1 MAFFC
6 LPRFAHFLRA
16 IRQGMPT
23 LQIDRTK
30 PIELWPRHSQCLSKS
45 SGALAIRLEVVSP
58 LPKASDLSVPSAF
71 DLHTQTHKEFFPVFL
86 WRWVCDQHV
95 RVSPKKLCDSR
106 CPVGGR
112 HARLSVRQ
120 CVCVCVCA
128 RCAYFSPRA
137 AHPKTRPPVPPKEET
152 KRQHL
157 AQNADI
163 QSVPLIVLL
172 HSFFC
177 LAMADGGR
185 RLAHRQR
192 WCGTR
197 ARGAVE
203 ARTVESNRRGP
214 TTDPA
219 LVVQNKAQA
228 VRSNDR
234 IPYEIVVPDACA
246 RQQKRHG
253 PDTAARGRRTQA
265 ARPKR
270 GTDAREGS
278 LPLSARDAVAGIE

>member
-1 MAFFC
+1 MTLLGRPLDFFMAFFC

-128 RCAYFSPRA
+128 RAAPTSP
-137 AHPKTRPPVPPKEET
+137 P
-152 KRQHL
+152 
-157 AQNADI
+157 
-163 QSVPLIVLL
+163 
-172 HSFFC
+172 
-177 LAMADGGR
+177 GR
-185 RLAHRQR
+185 HTQ
-192 WCGTR
+192 
-197 ARGAVE
+197 
-203 ARTVESNRRGP
+203 RRGRQCRQKKKQKGNIW
-214 TTDPA
+214 
-219 LVVQNKAQA
+219 LKMLISKA
-228 VRSNDR
+228 
-234 IPYEIVVPDACA
+234 C
-246 RQQKRHG
+246 H
-253 PDTAARGRRTQA
+253 
-265 ARPKR
+265 
-270 GTDAREGS
+270 
-278 LPLSARDAVAGIE
+278 